1 MLFCYAW
8 ELLWAISIFIL
19 GGRKMS
25 FYDWLYN
32 FDQKVN
38 AIAWGWPTI
47 ILILGAGL
55 VLSIGIKFA
64 QFGHFGHMMKNTIG
78 AIGKAKKTDDKG
90 AVTPFQAVCT
100 ALAATVGTGNI
111 AGVAG
116 AIFHN
121 AGQLTAAAITYG
133 TASVFVWAPV
143 LVLSGIVTG
152 LFTGFIAQLLVKKV
166 PKSISTRRN

>member
-1 MLFCYAW
+1 
-8 ELLWAISIFIL
+8 
-19 GGRKMS
+19 MS

-90 AVTPFQAVCT
+90 EKIGQDDPVRNMQQGHLDIVRHQGKEDAGSRRKKEKEDEKRQELPERIQQKVLETPF
-100 ALAATVGTGNI
+100 LH
-111 AGVAG
+111 
-116 AIFHN
+116 IFLYVHQR
-121 AGQLTAAAITYG
+121 GMRTI
-133 TASVFVWAPV
+133 
-143 LVLSGIVTG
+143 SG
-152 LFTGFIAQLLVKKV
+152 
-166 PKSISTRRN
+166 

>member
-1 MLFCYAW
+1 
-8 ELLWAISIFIL
+8 
-19 GGRKMS
+19 MS

-100 ALAATVGTGNI
+100 ACRRIVLIDLSQSLCDQARAAFDLRRLRRGPYR
-111 AGVAG
+111 A
-116 AIFHN
+116 FR
-121 AGQLTAAAITYG
+121 GQLA
-133 TASVFVWAPV
+133 
-143 LVLSGIVTG
+143 
-152 LFTGFIAQLLVKKV
+152 
-166 PKSISTRRN
+166 